1 MSAPRIIDP
10 AGGGT
15 VTGTGTPG
23 TLAKFTGTG
32 TSIGDSGIS
41 DDGATVSFVAR
52 DLAST
57 ASSTTWTLGNPNSF
71 ALIVKSNS
79 GPQRTLV
86 LDTLSRA
93 VGVGGAPGTLLH
105 VQDNA
110 GYPFAGSTYEGV
122 RLQRSSEAIFS
133 ASDYTLSFRAG
144 LTGATAV
151 VGTSTAHDLLLQRGN
166 VTALT
171 LGASG
176 AVTFAGN
183 LTSSAAQTWTLA
195 AGSTS
200 ALNIASNLLNLDT
213 TNSRVGI
220 GTASPGRKLVVNDAA
235 AECFLSIKGVVGGS
249 SGLLIGDPTTE
260 VLGVVRAFTSG
271 PGIYLG
277 AGNNQHLSINATGNV
292 GIGTASPAQKLHVYV
307 ASGNDGIRI
316 ETGTNTAS
324 DYAVLRFTQGGG
336 EKAVLYTNLTQTI
349 LKASAG
355 TLDLWGS
362 GSSGARIDS
371 SGNVGIGT
379 VSPGFRLDVV
389 GAPSA
394 TAARLQVS
402 NSNTAPALNAEPG
415 LNLKNTTNAN
425 GVYTSITNRDSV
437 DNPNTQ
443 INFINVN
450 QTGSG
455 AINFV
460 TRDSA
465 TGFAER
471 ARIDSSGNLIL
482 NTANTGATIQ
492 AAGTS
497 QGLKLPATPGN
508 TDPNTLD
515 CYADGGTAN
524 SGGVTWT
531 PTLKFGG
538 NTTGIVYNSQVG
550 RYTRIG
556 NMVFATCYVRLTS
569 KGSAT
574 GAAAIDGL
582 PTSANLA
589 GLYAAGTIGFISYIT
604 STGTTQAYITP
615 NSSQIT
621 LRQADIA
628 GTNAA
633 TTDVNFANTSEII
646 ISIAYSVN

>member
-220 GTASPGRKLVVNDAA
+220 GTASPTDRLTI
-235 AECFLSIKGVVGGS
+235 SGG
-249 SGLLIGDPTTE
+249 GLAI
-260 VLGVVRAFTSG
+260 
-271 PGIYLG
+271 
-277 AGNNQHLSINATGNV
+277 TGN
-292 GIGTASPAQKLHVYV
+292 I
-307 ASGNDGIRI
+307 
-316 ETGTNTAS
+316 
-324 DYAVLRFTQGGG
+324 
-336 EKAVLYTNLTQTI
+336 
-349 LKASAG
+349 
-355 TLDLWGS
+355 
-362 GSSGARIDS
+362 
-371 SGNVGIGT
+371 
-379 VSPGFRLDVV
+379 
-389 GAPSA
+389 
-394 TAARLQVS
+394 
-402 NSNTAPALNAEPG
+402 
-415 LNLKNTTNAN
+415 
-425 GVYTSITNRDSV
+425 
-437 DNPNTQ
+437 
-443 INFINVN
+443 
-450 QTGSG
+450 
-455 AINFV
+455 
-460 TRDSA
+460 
-465 TGFAER
+465 
-471 ARIDSSGNLIL
+471 
-482 NTANTGATIQ
+482 TGATTAANSLVMDNTGGTSRFYSIGASAAAFGNYVFNASKSGGSPGAVVACTIDQ
-492 AAGTS
+492 AAGVLLGSTS
-497 QGLKLPATPGN
+497 TAVFNAFTLGQGIKLWSTPVLAN

-515 CYADGGTAN
+515 CYAESIAGSWAPTLTGFGGTAPT
-524 SGGVTWT
+524 VTAA
-531 PTLKFGG
+531 
-538 NTTGIVYNSQVG
+538 

-556 NMVFATCYVRLTS
+556 RLVSLQLHLSAVTSTTFSSVAGSTFVSLPAGMTPPVSAPGATS
-569 KGSAT
+569 NSGISA
-574 GAAAIDGL
+574 DGPCVAYTNGNFYL
-582 PTSANLA
+582 PTFA
-589 GLYAAGTIGFISYIT
+589 
-604 STGTTQAYITP
+604 
-615 NSSQIT
+615 
-621 LRQADIA
+621 LRAD
-628 GTNAA
+628 
-633 TTDVNFANTSEII
+633 NTFLNVT
-646 ISIAYSVN
+646 YTV

>member
-1 MSAPRIIDP
+1 MSAPRLIVP
-10 AGGGT
+10 PGGGGGGT

-23 TLAKFTGTG
+23 KLAKWTAAT
-32 TSIGDSGIS
+32 TVGDSGIS

-220 GTASPGRKLVVNDAA
+220 GTASPQEKAQVYGNLKV
-235 AECFLSIKGVVGGS
+235 GVLASGS
-249 SGLLIGDPTTE
+249 YISLGDEATTQRLIGVFRAPGDTLLS
-260 VLGVVRAFTSG
+260 LGGYSGIAFTVGAAS
-271 PGIYLG
+271 LG
-277 AGNNQHLSINATGNV
+277 S
-292 GIGTASPAQKLHVYV
+292 
-307 ASGNDGIRI
+307 
-316 ETGTNTAS
+316 
-324 DYAVLRFTQGGG
+324 
-336 EKAVLYTNLTQTI
+336 QTER
-349 LKASAG
+349 
-355 TLDLWGS
+355 
-362 GSSGARIDS
+362 ARIDS

-379 VSPGFRLDVV
+379 ASPTDRLTIS
-389 GAPSA
+389 GG
-394 TAARLQVS
+394 
-402 NSNTAPALNAEPG
+402 G
-415 LNLKNTTNAN
+415 LA
-425 GVYTSITNRDSV
+425 IT
-437 DNPNTQ
+437 
-443 INFINVN
+443 
-450 QTGSG
+450 
-455 AINFV
+455 
-460 TRDSA
+460 
-465 TGFAER
+465 
-471 ARIDSSGNLIL
+471 GNI
-482 NTANTGATIQ
+482 TGATTAANSLVMDNTGGTSRFYSIGASAAAFGNYVFNASKSGGSPGAVVACTIDQ
-492 AAGTS
+492 AAGVLLGSTS
-497 QGLKLPATPGN
+497 TAVFNAFTLGQGIKLWSTPVLAN

-515 CYADGGTAN
+515 CYAESIAGSWAPTLTGFGGTAPT
-524 SGGVTWT
+524 VTAA
-531 PTLKFGG
+531 
-538 NTTGIVYNSQVG
+538 

-556 NMVFATCYVRLTS
+556 RLVSLQLHLSAVTSTTFSSVAGSTFVSLPAGMTPPVSAPGATS
-569 KGSAT
+569 NSGISA
-574 GAAAIDGL
+574 DGPCVAYTNGNFYL
-582 PTSANLA
+582 PTFA
-589 GLYAAGTIGFISYIT
+589 
-604 STGTTQAYITP
+604 
-615 NSSQIT
+615 
-621 LRQADIA
+621 LRAD
-628 GTNAA
+628 
-633 TTDVNFANTSEII
+633 NTFLNVT
-646 ISIAYSVN
+646 YTV

>member
-183 LTSSAAQTWTLA
+183 LTSSSAQTWTLA
-195 AGSTS
+195 SSSTS
-200 ALNIASNLLNLDT
+200 ALNIQSGLLNLDT

-220 GTASPGRKLVVNDAA
+220 GTASPSAQLHISRAGGTSNAEFMRLTNTTVATNSACGITFFQNNAAVPVNRIEGTITAAGSYDLVSYAWNGVST
-235 AECFLSIKGVVGGS
+235 AEVTRLQGS
-249 SGLLIGDPTTE
+249 
-260 VLGVVRAFTSG
+260 
-271 PGIYLG
+271 
-277 AGNNQHLSINATGNV
+277 TGNV
-292 GIGTASPAQKLHVYV
+292 GIGTASPTKKLDVNGAANVTGALTV
-307 ASGNDGIRI
+307 AGSVSRISGSTAGVLNGAFIVVAVPEVAKAFLLTSTTTNNKQLSSLHLVGSDAATAGVAALYTFQTTVAINGAGSVKI
-316 ETGTNTAS
+316 TNT
-324 DYAVLRFTQGGG
+324 
-336 EKAVLYTNLTQTI
+336 
-349 LKASAG
+349 
-355 TLDLWGS
+355 S
-362 GSSGARIDS
+362 GS
-371 SGNVGIGT
+371 T
-379 VSPGFRLDVV
+379 VTIEWSF
-389 GAPSA
+389 
-394 TAARLQVS
+394 LQ
-402 NSNTAPALNAEPG
+402 
-415 LNLKNTTNAN
+415 
-425 GVYTSITNRDSV
+425 
-437 DNPNTQ
+437 
-443 INFINVN
+443 
-450 QTGSG
+450 
-455 AINFV
+455 
-460 TRDSA
+460 
-465 TGFAER
+465 
-471 ARIDSSGNLIL
+471 
-482 NTANTGATIQ
+482 
-492 AAGTS
+492 
-497 QGLKLPATPGN
+497 
-508 TDPNTLD
+508 
-515 CYADGGTAN
+515 
-524 SGGVTWT
+524 
-531 PTLKFGG
+531 
-538 NTTGIVYNSQVG
+538 
-550 RYTRIG
+550 
-556 NMVFATCYVRLTS
+556 
-569 KGSAT
+569 
-574 GAAAIDGL
+574 
-582 PTSANLA
+582 
-589 GLYAAGTIGFISYIT
+589 IS
-604 STGTTQAYITP
+604 
-615 NSSQIT
+615 
-621 LRQADIA
+621 
-628 GTNAA
+628 
-633 TTDVNFANTSEII
+633 
-646 ISIAYSVN
+646 

>member
-86 LDTLSRA
+86 LDTLSRG

-213 TNSRVGI
+213 SNSRVGI
-220 GTASPGRKLVVNDAA
+220 GTASPATLMHVGNQSYAGAAVDGIRLTNGSNSYITASDGTRTLLMGANGTQVFAGSLTNHSFIIKTNNTDAITVN
-235 AECFLSIKGVVGGS
+235 
-249 SGLLIGDPTTE
+249 
-260 VLGVVRAFTSG
+260 TS
-271 PGIYLG
+271 
-277 AGNNQHLSINATGNV
+277 QNV
-292 GIGTASPAQKLHVYV
+292 GIGTTSPTDRLTI
-307 ASGNDGIRI
+307 S
-316 ETGTNTAS
+316 
-324 DYAVLRFTQGGG
+324 GGG
-336 EKAVLYTNLTQTI
+336 LAIT
-349 LKASAG
+349 
-355 TLDLWGS
+355 
-362 GSSGARIDS
+362 
-371 SGNVGIGT
+371 GNI
-379 VSPGFRLDVV
+379 
-389 GAPSA
+389 
-394 TAARLQVS
+394 
-402 NSNTAPALNAEPG
+402 
-415 LNLKNTTNAN
+415 
-425 GVYTSITNRDSV
+425 
-437 DNPNTQ
+437 
-443 INFINVN
+443 
-450 QTGSG
+450 
-455 AINFV
+455 
-460 TRDSA
+460 
-465 TGFAER
+465 
-471 ARIDSSGNLIL
+471 
-482 NTANTGATIQ
+482 TGATTAANSLAMDNAGGTSRFYSIGASAAAFGNYVFNASKSGGSPGAVVACTIDQ
-492 AAGTS
+492 AAGVLLGSTS
-497 QGLKLPATPGN
+497 TAVFNAFTLGQGIKLWSTPVLAN

-515 CYADGGTAN
+515 CYAESIAGSWAPTLTGFGGTAPT
-524 SGGVTWT
+524 VTAA
-531 PTLKFGG
+531 
-538 NTTGIVYNSQVG
+538 

-556 NMVFATCYVRLTS
+556 RLVSLQLHLSAVTSTTFSSVAGSTFVSLPAGMTPPVSAPGATS
-569 KGSAT
+569 NSGISA
-574 GAAAIDGL
+574 DGPCVAYTNGNFYL
-582 PTSANLA
+582 PTFA
-589 GLYAAGTIGFISYIT
+589 
-604 STGTTQAYITP
+604 
-615 NSSQIT
+615 
-621 LRQADIA
+621 LRAD
-628 GTNAA
+628 
-633 TTDVNFANTSEII
+633 NTFLNVT
-646 ISIAYSVN
+646 YTV